1 MASMKEPVDRCA
13 EVAWV
18 GKAKEEL
25 LAFPTQVVKDFGR
38 SLRHLQRGEPPRLE
52 SRPMPS
58 IGPGAFELK
67 DGDERAWYRLV
78 YLSVLDGVIYV
89 LNCFEKSSRK
99 TDRRDLQTAK
109 SRMAIARKIAQ
120 ERREKR

>member
-1 MASMKEPVDRCA
+1 M
-13 EVAWV
+13 
-18 GKAKEEL
+18 
-25 LAFPTQVVKDFGR
+25 
-38 SLRHLQRGEPPRLE
+38 E
-52 SRPMPS
+52 SRRAWSRGRCRPLVRER
-58 IGPGAFELK
+58 FELK

-89 LNCFEKSSRK
+89 FNCFEKSSWK